1 MFQLLLDHGADFE
14 KTNLSEDTPLCLAAK
29 DGVADIVAILV
40 ARGANKEARDTMGGT
55 PLWWA
60 ATKGHASV
68 VSILLQNG
76 ASRDAKN
83 KSGQSVFDVARRPD
97 VRALLGKA

>member
-14 KTNLSEDTPLCLAAK
+14 ETNLSEDTPLCLAAK
-29 DGVADIVAILV
+29 NGVADIVAILV
-40 ARGANKEARDTMGGT
+40 AKGASKEARDTVGGT

-60 ATKGHASV
+60 ATNGHANV
-68 VSILLQNG
+68 VSILLQHG

-83 KSGQSVFDVARRPD
+83 KSGRSVLEAGRRPD
-97 VRALLGKA
+97 IQALLRKA